1 MKYFLEKTTKPKS
14 ITILIFSIII
24 ISSIFYLNL
33 KDVNERHEVEAYNVS
48 VEIAN
53 RASIVNAFTPESY
66 YLSVAILTQLEKFP
80 DNSDEIVKNYV
91 LTLDINHID
100 SLKELIE
107 FTHENEIKYLV
118 IDEKDRKPVFL
129 KNIFDNEEKYPFLV
143 KDYDSKDYGYL
154 YHLKIF
160 KIDYE
165 RFSVLMD
172 G

>member
-1 MKYFLEKTTKPKS
+1 M
-14 ITILIFSIII
+14 
-24 ISSIFYLNL
+24 
-33 KDVNERHEVEAYNVS
+33 
-48 VEIAN
+48 
-53 RASIVNAFTPESY
+53 
-66 YLSVAILTQLEKFP
+66 
-80 DNSDEIVKNYV
+80 
-91 LTLDINHID
+91 TLDINHID

-172 G
+172 GWIKNLITL